1 MFLLKVFLLLST
13 LQISATMHM
22 LITGG
27 RGSSE
32 SEGEETSEASEK
44 SLQSAGYEC
53 QDNYSDFTSSFGPE
67 LLSQTL
73 TFQLLH
79 TVVLYYG

>member
-1 MFLLKVFLLLST
+1 
-13 LQISATMHM
+13 MHM